1 MCVFDRRSVR
11 RHRDRAAATLADH
24 DFLFREVGERLLD
37 RLDDVRR
44 RFPRALDL
52 GCHGGVLDRQLA
64 GRGGIEKLVQ
74 TDLSARMTASATGL
88 RVCADEETLP
98 FAPAS
103 FDLVLSLLSLHW
115 VNDLPGALTQLRL
128 ALKPDGLLLAAML
141 GGQTLRELRQSLAE
155 AELTAEGGMSP
166 RVAPFA
172 DVRDVGGLLQRA
184 GFALPV
190 VDAETITVSYSE
202 PLRLLA
208 DLRGMGETNAVIE
221 RRKSLSRRQTLFD
234 ALARYRNTFADTDG
248 RVPATFQV
256 IYLTAWAPDP
266 SQPAAKRPGSANLRL
281 ADALGSCEVGLG
293 ETTAP
298 GRSPGHGSDSGC

>member
-1 MCVFDRRSVR
+1 MFVFDRQCVRS
-11 RHRDRAAATLADH
+11 HRDRAAGRFTEH

-37 RLDDVRR
+37 RLDDIRR

-52 GCHGGVLDRQLA
+52 GCHDGLLARQLA
-64 GRGGIEKLVQ
+64 GRGGIETLVQ
-74 TDLSARMTASATGL
+74 ADMSARMAATASGL
-88 RVCADEETLP
+88 RMVADEEALP

-128 ALKPDGLLLAAML
+128 TLKPDGLLLAAML
-141 GGQTLRELRQSLAE
+141 GGQTLRELRHALAE
-155 AELTAEGGMSP
+155 AELAVEGGLSP

-172 DVRDVGGLLQRA
+172 DVRDIGGLLQRA

-190 VDAETITVSYSE
+190 VDAETITVSYSD

-208 DLRGMGETNAVIE
+208 DLRGMGETNAVLE
-221 RRKSLSRRQTLFD
+221 RRKSLSRRQTLLD
-234 ALARYRNTFADTDG
+234 ALSRYRETFSDSDG

-266 SQPAAKRPGSANLRL
+266 SQPTAKHPGSANARL
-281 ADALGSCEVGLG
+281 AEALNSCEVGLG
-293 ETTAP
+293 EAAAP
-298 GRSPGHGSDSGC
+298 EGSSRR